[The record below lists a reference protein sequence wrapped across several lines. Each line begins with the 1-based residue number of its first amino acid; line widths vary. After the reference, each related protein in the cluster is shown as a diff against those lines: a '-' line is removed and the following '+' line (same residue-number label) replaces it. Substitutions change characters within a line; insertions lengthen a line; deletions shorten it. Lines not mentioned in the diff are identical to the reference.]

1 LYIDTSCPQQICFSL
16 PQSARAGSVSN
27 GIAMSRYQHTIRT
40 PMYEEYPLRRVK
52 SKHVLLLTAQ
62 LIVSLSVYFYG
73 QLNCSQISMAYLF
86 RSFDNLNRRTA
97 TYPLCQRYCKG
108 HEVSASWTL
117 PPEPCGHLSMHTAL
131 HMPSTNKISLFRVSH
146 GDTPGILPAFS
157 CDSLA

>member
-1 LYIDTSCPQQICFSL
+1 MYIDTSCPQQICFSL

-73 QLNCSQISMAYLF
+73 QLNCSQISMAYPRPSSQRGGDLF
-86 RSFDNLNRRTA
+86 SF
-97 TYPLCQRYCKG
+97 
-108 HEVSASWTL
+108 
-117 PPEPCGHLSMHTAL
+117 
-131 HMPSTNKISLFRVSH
+131 
-146 GDTPGILPAFS
+146 
-157 CDSLA
+157 